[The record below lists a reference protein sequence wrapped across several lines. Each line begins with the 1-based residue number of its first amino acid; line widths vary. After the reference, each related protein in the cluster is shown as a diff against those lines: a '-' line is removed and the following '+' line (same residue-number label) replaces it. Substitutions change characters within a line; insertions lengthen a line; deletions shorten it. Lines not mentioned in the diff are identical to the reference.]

1 VASKRKIVLPLL
13 LLAALIILPVFLPA
27 FQRYIMTEVLVWG
40 LYALGFDIIFGCTGL
55 LNFGMS
61 SFFGMGTY
69 GFVLA
74 VAKLGLG
81 FWPSFLIGVLTA
93 MVFAFCTGLVMTR
106 FKSHYF
112 VVFTI
117 VLSMMLFLLAMNLR
131 RLTGGDEGY
140 TITVPAVPLGVFD
153 LSLAHPLAR
162 YYLILFFAAGAF
174 LLVRRIF
181 QAPLGRA
188 IVAIKE
194 NEDRAKMIGY
204 NTPFLKLVSFTL
216 SGTVSGLAGIL
227 YVILNGSTNVGVF
240 FWILSGKAVIWTVV
254 GGLGTLWGPFVG
266 AGVLVFFEDILSS
279 WMVKIY
285 PILIGLILISV
296 ILLAPQGI
304 VGTLQ
309 ERWGQHK
316 GD

>member
-1 VASKRKIVLPLL
+1 MASGRKIALL
-13 LLAALIILPVFLPA
+13 LVLLAALTVLPVFLPP

-40 LYALGFDIIFGCTGL
+40 LYALGFDIILGCTGL

-69 GFVLA
+69 GFVLS
-74 VAKLGLG
+74 VVKLGLG
-81 FWPSFLIGVLTA
+81 FWPSFAIGVLTA
-93 MVFAFCTGLVMTR
+93 MVFAFVTGLVMTR

-112 VVFTI
+112 VVFT
-117 VLSMMLFLLAMNLR
+117 VVFSMILFLLAMNLR
-131 RLTGGDEGY
+131 KLTGGDEGY
-140 TITVPAVPLGVFD
+140 TITVPPIPLGFSD
-153 LSLAHPLAR
+153 LSLAHPLTK
-162 YYLILFFAAGAF
+162 YYVILFVTAAAF

-188 IVAIKE
+188 IIAIKE
-194 NEDRAKMIGY
+194 NEERAKMIGY
-204 NTPFLKLVSFTL
+204 NTPLLKLISFTL
-216 SGTVSGLAGIL
+216 SGTVSGLAGVL
-227 YVILNGSTNVGVF
+227 YVVLNGSTNVEVF

-266 AGVLVFFEDILSS
+266 AGILVFFEDFLSS
-279 WMVKIY
+279 WLVKIY
-285 PILIGLILISV
+285 PILMGLILIAV

-309 ERWGQHK
+309 KRWKPRQE
-316 GD
+316 